1 MASEDRPRAESSWDK
16 FVRKSTDQP
25 LVPIGSL
32 ITLGFLTSGLKSF
45 VDGKAMRSQQMMRG
59 RVLAQ
64 GVTVVAILGY
74 AAANGFKQEKK
85 ILTTAERD
93 AAVLAPGRK

>member
-1 MASEDRPRAESSWDK
+1 MVLLIALHRIVEH
-16 FVRKSTDQP
+16 DQP

-93 AAVLAPGRK
+93 AAVLAAWPEMKELELN